1 MNSLKVGTRV
11 LLLSAVLI
19 IFMVLLAG
27 LGLKSMRDSV
37 ASLESLYANRVVA
50 VRDLKVVA
58 DMFAVNIVNASYK
71 ANSSLLTTAV
81 AVTRIEEAERLIDQ
95 RMRAYLSISKGAR
108 ETLLAEEIRTLVD
121 DATQPIA
128 ELKALLGKN
137 DYFGLNQYMVKTL
150 PAVIDPISLKISDL
164 IELQL
169 DIAREEFELAQA
181 RYVSDLRLMVGLGG
195 LAIVA
200 GVGFSLVI
208 RRSILAQLGA
218 EPDEL
223 ASSAAAVS
231 EGRLADTVG
240 GELKAVGVMGSIQ
253 IMRNYLVDIIRGISA
268 GSSELERNAVH
279 LAETSERALSTTL
292 QQRDSASQMAAA
304 IEGLAASI
312 GQISD
317 SSAVVNRAA
326 DEARE
331 AGQAGLDVIKST
343 IVGMDEIER
352 VIESSASSITRLSEK
367 SKRIGTIVHVIREIA
382 DQTNLLALNAA
393 IEAARAGEQGRG
405 FAVVAD
411 EVRKLA
417 ERTAS
422 SAAEIVGVV
431 DDIGDGM
438 DETHRQISDACAQV
452 VEGKLRAASAGD
464 AMLHI
469 RTVIDAPQN
478 GVSSITAALHE
489 QRQTSLEVTRR
500 VEQVSA
506 AIELI
511 AGTQREV
518 GASAASLKQ
527 LTHDLNQMTLRFQLA

>member
-121 DATQPIA
+121 DATQPIT

-438 DETHRQISDACAQV
+438 DETNRQISDACAQV

-469 RTVIDAPQN
+469 RTVIDATQN
-478 GVSSITAALHE
+478 GVSSITEALHE

>member
-37 ASLESLYANRVVA
+37 ASLELLYANRVVA

-438 DETHRQISDACAQV
+438 DETNRQISDACAQV

-469 RTVIDAPQN
+469 RTVIDATQN
-478 GVSSITAALHE
+478 GVSSITEALHE

>member
-292 QQRDSASQMAAA
+292 QQRDSASQMATA

-438 DETHRQISDACAQV
+438 DETNRQISDACAQV

-469 RTVIDAPQN
+469 RTVIDATQN
-478 GVSSITAALHE
+478 GVSSITEALHE

>member
-438 DETHRQISDACAQV
+438 DETNRQISDACAQV

-469 RTVIDAPQN
+469 RTVIDATQN
-478 GVSSITAALHE
+478 GVSSITEALHE

>member
-181 RYVSDLRLMVGLGG
+181 RYVSDLRLMVRLGG

-438 DETHRQISDACAQV
+438 DETNRQISDACAQV

-469 RTVIDAPQN
+469 RTVIDATQN
-478 GVSSITAALHE
+478 GVSSITEALHE

>member
-1 MNSLKVGTRV
+1 M
-11 LLLSAVLI
+11 
-19 IFMVLLAG
+19 
-27 LGLKSMRDSV
+27 
-37 ASLESLYANRVVA
+37 
-50 VRDLKVVA
+50 
-58 DMFAVNIVNASYK
+58 
-71 ANSSLLTTAV
+71 
-81 AVTRIEEAERLIDQ
+81 
-95 RMRAYLSISKGAR
+95 
-108 ETLLAEEIRTLVD
+108 
-121 DATQPIA
+121 
-128 ELKALLGKN
+128 
-137 DYFGLNQYMVKTL
+137 
-150 PAVIDPISLKISDL
+150 
-164 IELQL
+164 
-169 DIAREEFELAQA
+169 
-181 RYVSDLRLMVGLGG
+181 
-195 LAIVA
+195 
-200 GVGFSLVI
+200 
-208 RRSILAQLGA
+208 
-218 EPDEL
+218 
-223 ASSAAAVS
+223 
-231 EGRLADTVG
+231 
-240 GELKAVGVMGSIQ
+240 
-253 IMRNYLVDIIRGISA
+253 DIIRGISA

-438 DETHRQISDACAQV
+438 DETNRQISDACAQV

-469 RTVIDAPQN
+469 RTVIDATQN
-478 GVSSITAALHE
+478 GVSSITEALHE

>member
-331 AGQAGLDVIKST
+331 AGQAGLDVIKLT

-417 ERTAS
+417 ERTAT

-438 DETHRQISDACAQV
+438 DETNRQISDACAQV

-469 RTVIDAPQN
+469 RTVIDATQN
-478 GVSSITAALHE
+478 GVSSITEALHE

>member
-50 VRDLKVVA
+50 DRDLKVVA

-438 DETHRQISDACAQV
+438 DETNRQISDACAQV

-469 RTVIDAPQN
+469 RTVIDATQN
-478 GVSSITAALHE
+478 GVSSITEALHE

>member
-37 ASLESLYANRVVA
+37 GSLELLYANRVVA

-438 DETHRQISDACAQV
+438 DETNRQISDACAQV

-469 RTVIDAPQN
+469 RTVIDATQN
-478 GVSSITAALHE
+478 GVSSITEALHE

>member
-417 ERTAS
+417 ERTAT

-438 DETHRQISDACAQV
+438 DETNRQISDACAQV

-469 RTVIDAPQN
+469 RTVIDATQN
-478 GVSSITAALHE
+478 GVSSITEALHE

>member
-438 DETHRQISDACAQV
+438 DETNRQISDACAQV

-469 RTVIDAPQN
+469 RTVIDATQN
-478 GVSSITAALHE
+478 GVSSIAEALHE

>member
-367 SKRIGTIVHVIREIA
+367 STRIGTIVHVIREIA

-417 ERTAS
+417 ERTAT

-438 DETHRQISDACAQV
+438 DETNRQISDACAQV

-469 RTVIDAPQN
+469 RTVIDATQN
-478 GVSSITAALHE
+478 GVSSITEALHE

>member
-438 DETHRQISDACAQV
+438 DETNRKISDACAQV

-469 RTVIDAPQN
+469 RTVIDATQN
-478 GVSSITAALHE
+478 GVSSITEALHE